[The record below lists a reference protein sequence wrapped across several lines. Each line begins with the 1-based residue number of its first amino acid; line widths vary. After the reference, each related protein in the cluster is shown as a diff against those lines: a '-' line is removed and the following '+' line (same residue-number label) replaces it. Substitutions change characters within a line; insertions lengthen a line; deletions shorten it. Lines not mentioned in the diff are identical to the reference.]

1 MVHPVYV
8 LMLVV
13 AAFGFGHMIGYW
25 RGGNRAEAD
34 ATRLD
39 WMLDDVMDDII
50 TQARAEGWK
59 VYKDV
64 DPSAWRADLAGRYE
78 EDR

>member
-39 WMLDDVMDDII
+39 WMLHQFASGKFVAYDPQYGEDSEELVM
-50 TQARAEGWK
+50 
-59 VYKDV
+59 
-64 DPSAWRADLAGRYE
+64 ADLAARYE
-78 EDR
+78 EE